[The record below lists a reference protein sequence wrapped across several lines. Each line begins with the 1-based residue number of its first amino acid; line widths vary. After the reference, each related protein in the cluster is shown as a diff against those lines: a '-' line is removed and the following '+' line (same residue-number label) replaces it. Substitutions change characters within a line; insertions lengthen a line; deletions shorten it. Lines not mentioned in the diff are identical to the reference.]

1 MFGKGLG
8 KIESKRVSPV
18 KLLKFHN
25 VSNTTVLSKGSHTT
39 LFRNRRNGYDVSL
52 SLYAAHGINI
62 SNTISLSLY
71 AVHVRNSQQGLRW
84 RDRSRRPGDRIRQ
97 CRGR

>member
-8 KIESKRVSPV
+8 KIESKRVSPF

-62 SNTISLSLY
+62 SNTISLSL
-71 AVHVRNSQQGLRW
+71 
-84 RDRSRRPGDRIRQ
+84 RSTRPEFSARVAMARSITPSW
-97 CRGR
+97 